1 MVGNTAI
8 ANSAPFLLSTGQF
21 LSGVLSPSAGI
32 RRFRKDVDQLEG
44 PEEDDKS
51 FQRSRKHGLH
61 REVGRVRFAEPK
73 RHGNSPHIY

>member
-8 ANSAPFLLSTGQF
+8 ANSTPFLLSTGQF

-32 RRFRKDVDQLEG
+32 RHFRKDVGLLES

-51 FQRSRKHGLH
+51 FQRSRKHGLR
-61 REVGRVRFAEPK
+61 REVGKVRFAEPK
-73 RHGNSPHIY
+73 RRANSPHIY